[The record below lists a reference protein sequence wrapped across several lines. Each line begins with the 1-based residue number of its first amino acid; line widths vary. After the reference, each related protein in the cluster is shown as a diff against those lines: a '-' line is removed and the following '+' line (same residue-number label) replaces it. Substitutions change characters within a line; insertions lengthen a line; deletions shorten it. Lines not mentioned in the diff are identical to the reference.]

1 MDTGAVQKITDS
13 KSDMRHVFTN
23 VYGIGPKMAAK
34 LTNPNGYNVQSIE
47 ELRERQD
54 ELLNDVQKK
63 GLRYYEDIL
72 NEFLEKKSITTISYC
87 SYILIVLNQKQQ
99 KCYSG
104 CG

>member
-1 MDTGAVQKITDS
+1 MDITFNI
-13 KSDMRHVFTN
+13 K
-23 VYGIGPKMAAK
+23 
-34 LTNPNGYNVQSIE
+34 
-47 ELRERQD
+47 LRERQD

-72 NEFLEKKSITTISYC
+72 ERIPRKEINNYTSYC
-87 SYILIVLNQKQQ
+87 SNILIATKNK